1 MSGLSQEE
9 AFRNG
14 EADAWV
20 RRNPDIATAASADD
34 PVLAALARQSLPSA
48 GALLDAGGAAGR
60 LGAGF
65 LRDHPGWQVRVVDP
79 SSEAIAIGA
88 RAFPSIGFEVGTLSE
103 PLSAA
108 ATANGLYDVVAIVGV
123 LCWIDRARLSR
134 VVANTDAVLADGGL
148 LVLSDYDAPFPRAN
162 AYAHRAGLFTY
173 KQNYAACYT
182 ALGIYHLL
190 EHRSFVYDSSANPDD
205 PYDRQWMTAV
215 LRKDLTGRFARSK

>member
-1 MSGLSQEE
+1 MSGVSQEE
-9 AFRNG
+9 VFRNG

-34 PVLAALARQSLPSA
+34 PVLAAIARQSLPER

-65 LRDHPGWQVRVVDP
+65 LRDHQGWQVRVVDP
-79 SSEAIAIGA
+79 SKEAIAIGTRTYPA
-88 RAFPSIGFEVGTLSE
+88 IAFDVGTLSE
-103 PLSAA
+103 PLPAA
-108 ATANGLYDVVAIVGV
+108 PTPDGLYDVVVIVGV
-123 LCWIDRARLSR
+123 LCWIERARLSR
-134 VVANTDAVLADGGL
+134 AIANTDAVLADGGL

-162 AYAHRAGLFTY
+162 EYAHRAGLFTY

-190 EHRSFVYDSSANPDD
+190 EHRSFLFDSSANPAD

-215 LRKDLTGRFARSK
+215 LKKDLDGRFARSK